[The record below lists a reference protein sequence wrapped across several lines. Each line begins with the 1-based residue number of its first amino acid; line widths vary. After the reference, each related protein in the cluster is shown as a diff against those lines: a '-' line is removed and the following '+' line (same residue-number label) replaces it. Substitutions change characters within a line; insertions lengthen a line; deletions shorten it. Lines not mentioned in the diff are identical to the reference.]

1 MIRKPQSDCYDL
13 ETLGQCLDC
22 GSPLPSSM
30 AEHLDGCDSCRKAL
44 EYVAGQSTWWDEA
57 RDHLSAASET
67 QPQSWKSRICA
78 MSGWSVHVPAG
89 SPLLEYEREELKR
102 VLDQPSHPEL
112 LGRLGRY
119 ELEELIGRGG
129 MGLVFRAYDTE
140 LHRVVAIKLLAFHWA
155 LQPQARE
162 RFVRESRACA
172 SLVHPHVVPLY
183 DVLQEGALPALVMQF
198 IAGPTLQQW
207 IDDRGTLPWQDAV
220 RIAMQLTDGLAA
232 AHRMGLIHRDIK
244 PSNILLEAD
253 GARAVLTDFG
263 MARILDATTLT
274 HSGSVVG
281 TPDFMSPEQVQGR
294 GVDERSDLFALGTVL
309 YTMLAGKTP
318 FQADEPM
325 AVLHRVCHD
334 QPVPL
339 RRIRED
345 IPLKVQSVVE
355 KLLCKQADKR
365 YASANEVQEAL
376 LAVLNPSVKARSWYG
391 LLQERVPGSVAVV
404 GMVASLVLGWSLY
417 SFLAPRED
425 STTLQLNRS
434 RTSEW
439 NDQKLSR
446 SGPLAENA
454 SDREKETLGVS
465 MPSEMLAIDR
475 ELISLRLVLDQ
486 FADQLE
492 SPKRE
497 APFQADSRWMETK
510 NDIESRLQ
518 RLERELARTK
528 GY

>member
-1 MIRKPQSDCYDL
+1 MIRKSHSECYDL

-30 AEHLDGCDSCRKAL
+30 AEHLEGCDSCRQAL

-57 RDHLSAASET
+57 RDHLSATSET

-78 MSGWSVHVPAG
+78 MSGWNVHVPAG

-102 VLDQPSHPEL
+102 VLGEPSHPEL

-119 ELEELIGRGG
+119 ELEQLIGRGG

-155 LQPQARE
+155 LQPQAKE
-162 RFVRESRACA
+162 RFIRESRACA

-183 DVLQEGALPALVMQF
+183 DVIQEGALPALVMQF

-207 IDDRGTLPWQDAV
+207 IDDRGPLPWQDAV
-220 RIAMQLTDGLAA
+220 RIGMQLADGLAA

-281 TPDFMSPEQVQGR
+281 TPDFMSPEQVLGR
-294 GVDERSDLFALGTVL
+294 GVDERSDLFALGAVL
-309 YTMLAGKTP
+309 YTMLASKTP

-334 QPVPL
+334 QPIPL
-339 RRIRED
+339 RRLRED
-345 IPLKVQSVVE
+345 VPLKVQSLVE
-355 KLLCKQADKR
+355 KLLSKQADKR
-365 YASANEVQEAL
+365 YTSANEVQEAL
-376 LAVLNPSVKARSWYG
+376 LAVLNPSTKAKSWQAA
-391 LLQERVPGSVAVV
+391 LRERVPASVVV
-404 GMVASLVLGWSLY
+404 LGIVTTILLGWSLF
-417 SFLAPRED
+417 SFLASRED
-425 STTLQLNRS
+425 STAKQQNLSTL
-434 RTSEW
+434 SERKGDW
-439 NDQKLSR
+439 DNDVSA
-446 SGPLAENA
+446 GAEVRRADMDA
-454 SDREKETLGVS
+454 SIAS
-465 MPSEMLAIDR
+465 MPAEMIA
-475 ELISLRLVLDQ
+475 LDQ
-486 FADQLE
+486 ELKALRHSLDQASQPSNEPINE
-492 SPKRE
+492 SPL
-497 APFQADSRWMETK
+497 PTHSTWMETK
-510 NDIESRLQ
+510 MDLESRLQ
-518 RLERELARTK
+518 RLERELARTR
-528 GY
+528 GL